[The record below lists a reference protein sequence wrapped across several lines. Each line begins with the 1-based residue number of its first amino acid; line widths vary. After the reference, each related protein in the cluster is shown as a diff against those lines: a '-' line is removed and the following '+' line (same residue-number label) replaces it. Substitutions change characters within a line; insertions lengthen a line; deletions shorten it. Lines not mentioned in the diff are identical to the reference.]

1 MIYTGEC
8 LHMLQIYEAPD
19 KSARLC
25 FRVHRPGKESA
36 LKLFNKLV
44 TKLLL
49 ILILRYFYPHIKSRI
64 IPPETRGKHTCIPL
78 LRRTADLMIQELF
91 ASRHEKD

>member
-1 MIYTGEC
+1 MV
-8 LHMLQIYEAPD
+8 QIYEAPD

-25 FRVHRPGKESA
+25 FRVHRPGKPA

-49 ILILRYFYPHIKSRI
+49 ILILRYFYPHIKSLI
-64 IPPETRGKHTCIPL
+64 IPPETRGKHTYIPL

-91 ASRHEKD
+91 ASQHEKD